1 MGHGALAWGVLN
13 ARAMHRLLLLSF
25 LGSAVASAADA
36 VDAGQPAATPPAA
49 ASAAAPA
56 ASPYAEMDALWLSR
70 DDAGVQDKLIEM
82 TAAAAKAHP
91 DDFGF
96 LWRAARIR
104 LWAGDGETDNEKKK
118 ALGQAAWDYGDK
130 AAHAKPGA
138 VEGYYFAAAGIG
150 SYSQAVGILNALGQ
164 GLESKFNERLDKAI
178 NIDAKFAHAAPPAV
192 KGRYYFELPWP
203 KRNLG
208 KSQDWLKKAIG
219 LDANAMRAMA
229 WLAET
234 QWKDGDKTAAKATL
248 ARLAQTSLPDD
259 PAEERRTRAMGQKV
273 AQEMDKE
280 K

>member
-1 MGHGALAWGVLN
+1 
-13 ARAMHRLLLLSF
+13 MHRLALLS
-25 LGSAVASAADA
+25 LLCPVLALAADG
-36 VDAGQPAATPPAA
+36 VDAGQPAAPADVQ
-49 ASAAAPA
+49 SV
-56 ASPYAEMDALWLSR
+56 SPYAELDVLWQNR
-70 DDAGVQDKLIEM
+70 DDPGVQDKLLQV
-82 TAAAAKAHP
+82 TADAAKAHP

-118 ALGQAAWDYGDK
+118 AFGQSAWEYGDK

-178 NIDAKFAHAAPPAV
+178 NIDSKFAHAAPPAV

-208 KSQDWLKKAIG
+208 KSADWLKKSIT
-219 LDANAMRAMA
+219 LDPNAMRAMA

-234 QWKDGDKTAAKATL
+234 QWKDGNPTAARATL
-248 ARLAQTSLPDD
+248 ARLDKTSLPDD
-259 PAEERRTRAMGQKV
+259 PAEERRTKGMGKKV

-280 K
+280 H